1 MRAVLA
7 LTNEH
12 KLIVALVDIKNSEQN
27 GEISELPDV
36 YLVRSTQIYDYFQG
50 VAVSLL

>member
-12 KLIVALVDIKNSEQN
+12 KLIVALVDIKNPEQN